1 MRAVCDD
8 PKVANP
14 PAPAIAYLISED
26 PVNMSRYHPELTV
39 RSFWS
44 AVETAATVMVSEP
57 MVAVAL
63 AEITKTVPE
72 VMEITVAPVGMPE
85 PYTIDPGRMPVVSE
99 TVTLGLPDAIEEARK
114 AVAVPTVSMLA
125 MEVTPVRGAV
135 LPSRKVSQR
144 SIRRLCPSR
153 WTGKERKRLCQ
164 KVALT

>member
-57 MVAVAL
+57 MVAVAFVDM
-63 AEITKTVPE
+63 TKTVPE

-99 TVTLGLPDAIEEARK
+99 TVTLGLPDAMAEAKK
-114 AVAVPTVSMLA
+114 AVAVPTVSMLD
-125 MEVTPVRGAV
+125 MLVTPSNGAV
-135 LPSRKVSQR
+135 LPSRKVSHKF
-144 SIRRLCPSR
+144 IGYLNPS
-153 WTGKERKRLCQ
+153 K
-164 KVALT
+164 